1 MSDYDDLA
9 EIDNRKLNDPDK
21 YFGVVFAGRVGDY
34 DALLVAE
41 ITKGEEAYW
50 NIAKPNQFDDLQEAY
65 RFRDFLR
72 SGPVER
78 IRMMRQNGVKLFPN
92 LTDEERASVMYI
104 ENEPIIIAGGKK

>member
-9 EIDNRKLNDPDK
+9 EIDNRKLTDPNK

-50 NIAKPNQFDDLQEAY
+50 NIAKPNQFDNLQEAY
-65 RFRDFLR
+65 YFRDFLR
-72 SGPVER
+72 AGPVKR
-78 IRMMRQNGVKLFPN
+78 IKMMRQNGVKLFPN
-92 LTDEERASVMYI
+92 MTDKERAAVMYI